1 MNKLILTTATLLLS
15 LPLQAQQ
22 WPTPRPEAKA
32 GARWWWMGSAVNE
45 QDLRWNIGEYASH
58 GIGALEITPIYG
70 VKGNSSNNIDF
81 LSPKYMEML
90 KVTADACK
98 QNGIELGMTTGT
110 GWPFGGPWV
119 PLEETASQMVIVDT
133 IVNGCRVNF
142 EDRYYHLGRALHRM
156 RSAILL
162 QDMPLATA
170 HSSDWARACL
180 PMAFSTQSC
189 PARHHGAS

>member
-1 MNKLILTTATLLLS
+1 MNKLILTTAALLLS

-22 WPTPRPEAKA
+22 WPAPNPEAKP

-70 VKGNSSNNIDF
+70 VKGNSGNNIDF
-81 LSPKYMEML
+81 LSPRYMEML

-98 QNGIELGMTTGT
+98 GNGIELDMATGT

-119 PLEETASQMVIVDT
+119 PLEESASQMVIVDT
-133 IVNGCRVNF
+133 IVNGKKMLR
-142 EDRYYHLGRALHRM
+142 
-156 RSAILL
+156 
-162 QDMPLATA
+162 
-170 HSSDWARACL
+170 
-180 PMAFSTQSC
+180 
-189 PARHHGAS
+189 